1 MVETT
6 GNRMMPM
13 RTTDKPFKITKKQV
27 YEAYRAVKSN
37 QGAAGVDKESIEQF
51 EANLKGNLYKLWNR
65 MSSGSYFPPPVRAVS
80 IPKKSGGE
88 RILGV
93 PTVADRVAQTVVKQ
107 LIEPDLDPIF
117 LADSYGYRPGKSA
130 LDAIGVTRERCWKYN
145 WVLEFDIK
153 GLFDNID
160 HELLLR
166 AVRKHVKCIWALLYI
181 ERWLKAPMEL
191 EDGTRVE
198 RTCGTPQGGVVSP
211 ILSNLFMHYTFD
223 LWMARTYPNLPWCR
237 YADDGLVHCRV
248 EHEAQVVKAALQARL
263 AECRLEMH
271 PTKTKIVYCKD
282 GNRRGKYPNIKFDFL
297 GYCFRPRL
305 VRRSRD
311 NLLFCSF
318 NPAVSPSALKSM
330 RAKIREL
337 GIRRRTEVSLEEI
350 AFRINPL
357 LRGWINYY
365 GRYAPS
371 ALAPLLRY
379 VNQTLQAWARRKFKR
394 FKAHKIR
401 VSHFLQKLSRQN
413 ANLFVHWRLGMTGT
427 FA

>member
-1 MVETT
+1 MT
-6 GNRMMPM
+6 M

-27 YEAYRAVKSN
+27 YEAYKAVKSN
-37 QGAAGVDKESIEQF
+37 HGAAGVDKETIEQF
-51 EANLKGNLYKLWNR
+51 EADLKGNLYKLWNR

-117 LADSYGYRPGKSA
+117 LADSYGYRPRKSA
-130 LDAIGVTRERCWKYN
+130 LDAVGVTRERCWRYD
-145 WVLEFDIK
+145 WILEFDIK
-153 GLFDNID
+153 GLFDNVD

-166 AVRKHVKCIWALLYI
+166 AVRKHVQCKWALLYI
-181 ERWLKAPMEL
+181 ERWLKAPMER
-191 EDGTRVE
+191 EDGTTVE
-198 RTCGTPQGGVVSP
+198 RTRGTPQGGVVSP
-211 ILSNLFMHYTFD
+211 ILVNLFMHYTFD
-223 LWMARTYPNLPWCR
+223 LWMARTYPDLPWCR
-237 YADDGLVHCRV
+237 YADDGLVHCRN
-248 EHEAQVVKAALQARL
+248 EQEAQALMAALQARL
-263 AECRLEMH
+263 TECRLEMH

-282 GNRRGKYPNIKFDFL
+282 GKRKGKYPNIKFDFL

-305 VRRSRD
+305 VQKSRD
-311 NLLFCSF
+311 KTLFCGF

-330 RAKIREL
+330 RAKIREM
-337 GIRRRTEVSLEEI
+337 GIRRRTELSLAEI
-350 AFRINPL
+350 AYRLNPL

-379 VNQTLQAWARRKFKR
+379 VNQTLLAWALRKFKR
-394 FKAHKIR
+394 FRAHKIR
-401 VSHFLQKLSRQN
+401 ASQFLQKLSRQS
-413 ANLFVHWRLGMTGT
+413 AHLFVHWRLGMTGV